1 MTIKEAVIEVCHKI
15 FLPPYEKK
23 MRRRLKNHD
32 FTFLASNCTA
42 GIIYHRLGMKFLS
55 PTINMFIW
63 QDDFLKFVLDLPH
76 YLGCE
81 LQFIETEEP
90 YPVAML
96 DDIKLYFNHYKTA
109 EEAREK
115 WEDRKKRMHMDNLY
129 ILMCDRDGITEDD
142 MRKLEQ
148 VDCKN
153 KVVLTAKPHPDIDFA
168 FQLPEYANEDY
179 VGYYLG
185 KNAITDKT
193 VVEKHFD
200 FVKWLNG
207 ASPKDCHL

>member
-1 MTIKEAVIEVCHKI
+1 MKEALIKVCHKI

-23 MRRRLKNHD
+23 MRSRLENRD

-76 YLGCE
+76 YLGQE
-81 LQFIETEEP
+81 LRFIETEED

-96 DDIKLYFNHYKTA
+96 DDIKLYFNHYKT
-109 EEAREK
+109 EEDAREK
-115 WEDRKKRMHMDNLY
+115 WEERKQRINMDNLF
-129 ILMCDRDGITEDD
+129 ILMCDRDGITEED
-142 MRKLEQ
+142 MHKLEQ
-148 VDCKN
+148 VKCRN
-153 KVVLTAKPHPDIDFA
+153 RVVLTAKDHPDVECA
-168 FQLPEYANEDY
+168 FQLPEYAQEDY

-207 ASPKDCHL
+207 ETPKKCRI

>member
-1 MTIKEAVIEVCHKI
+1 
-15 FLPPYEKK
+15 
-23 MRRRLKNHD
+23 MRKNLKNKD

-76 YLGCE
+76 YLDQK
-81 LQFIETEEP
+81 LRFIETDEG

-96 DDIKLYFNHYKTA
+96 DDIKLYFNHYKTN
-109 EEAREK
+109 EEAEEK
-115 WEDRKKRMHMDNLY
+115 WEERKKRMNMDNLF
-129 ILMCDRDGITEDD
+129 ILMCDRDGITDED
-142 MRKLEQ
+142 MLRLNE
-148 VDCKN
+148 VNCRN
-153 KVVLTAKPHPDIDFA
+153 KVVLTAKEHPEVDFA

-207 ASPKDCHL
+207 EPPKNCRI

>member
-1 MTIKEAVIEVCHKI
+1 MKDACINLCHKI
-15 FLPPYEKK
+15 FLPPYEND
-23 MRRRLKNHD
+23 MRARIQNKD

-76 YLGCE
+76 YLAQE

-96 DDIKLYFNHYKTA
+96 DDIKLYFNHYKTN

-115 WEDRKKRMHMDNLY
+115 WEERKARMNMDNLF

-142 MRKLEQ
+142 MRKLET
-148 VDCKN
+148 VNCKN
-153 KVVLTAKPHPDIDFA
+153 KVVLTAKEHPEIDFA
-168 FQLPEYANEDY
+168 FQLPEYANEEF

-193 VVEKHFD
+193 IVEKHFD

-207 ASPKDCHL
+207 ASPKDCRIK

>member
-1 MTIKEAVIEVCHKI
+1 MKEAIIRVCHKI
-15 FLPPYEKK
+15 FLTPYENK
-23 MRRRLKNHD
+23 MRKNLKNKD

-76 YLGCE
+76 YLDQK
-81 LQFIETEEP
+81 LRFIETDEG

-96 DDIKLYFNHYKTA
+96 DDIKLYFNHYKTN
-109 EEAREK
+109 EEAEEK
-115 WEDRKKRMHMDNLY
+115 WEERKKRMNMDNLF
-129 ILMCDRDGITEDD
+129 ILMCDRDGITDED
-142 MRKLEQ
+142 MLRLNE
-148 VDCKN
+148 VNCRN
-153 KVVLTAKPHPDIDFA
+153 KVVLTAKEHPEVDFA

-207 ASPKDCHL
+207 EPPKNCRI

>member
-1 MTIKEAVIEVCHKI
+1 MKEAIIRVCHKI
-15 FLPPYEKK
+15 FLPPYENK
-23 MRRRLKNHD
+23 MRKNLKNKEI
-32 FTFLASNCTA
+32 TFLASNCTA

-76 YLGCE
+76 YLDQK
-81 LQFIETEEP
+81 LRFIETDEG

-96 DDIKLYFNHYKTA
+96 DDIKLYFNHYKTN
-109 EEAREK
+109 EEAEEK
-115 WEDRKKRMHMDNLY
+115 WEERKKRMNMDNLF
-129 ILMCDRDGITEDD
+129 ILMCDRDGITDED
-142 MRKLEQ
+142 MLRLNE
-148 VDCKN
+148 VNCRN
-153 KVVLTAKPHPDIDFA
+153 KVVLTAKEHPAVDFA

-207 ASPKDCHL
+207 EPPKNCRI